1 MSQRHGPVAKTTLAA
16 LLLLLGGCEA
26 IYDDT
31 KGWANR
37 LEASI
42 LESAHEM
49 SAEPASEQ
57 DSNDG
62 SERITESDASQT
74 DAKAPMATPPAPPI
88 RKPVMTVA
96 DVPPQA
102 RATTAAL
109 EQTASKPSGTV
120 NDTAE
125 SLIEATE
132 QPKSDKVD
140 KTGKKEEVAAIKPPR
155 PKPEVSK
162 PAQEGSDVTQKQAS
176 ATPEQMQHKSDTAMV
191 LHLSSLRSEK
201 AAKRE
206 WSDLQRAHPD
216 RLGEMHAE
224 FRKTELGG
232 KGTFYRVL
240 AGPLKSPTAA
250 QEACAALKTKDQ
262 KQYCRVMPA
271 KSKS

>member
-74 DAKAPMATPPAPPI
+74 DAKAPI

-109 EQTASKPSGTV
+109 EQTASKPSGRV